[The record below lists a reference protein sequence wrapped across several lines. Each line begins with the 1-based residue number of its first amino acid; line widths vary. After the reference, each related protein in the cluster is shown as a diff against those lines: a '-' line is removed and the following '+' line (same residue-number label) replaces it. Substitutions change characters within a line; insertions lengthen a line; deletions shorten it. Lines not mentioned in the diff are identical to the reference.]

1 MKSVDTLRVE
11 PYQLLPALCEMLA
24 GRSIS
29 QHAHE
34 QRRWL
39 TVWLTLN
46 GTELIPEPAWPL
58 LDQLW
63 QFESSAREVAHV
75 ADLPRVSN
83 DGTWTDALSIWR
95 GDITLLDADVIVNAA
110 NSALTGC
117 YQPFHSCVDNAIH
130 TAAGPRLRQ
139 ACERI
144 MRLQKRVEPTGTV
157 TETPGFFLP
166 CNNVFHTVGPI
177 VSRGTPST
185 QDEALLQQCYKRSL
199 ERARQLQVGSIAF
212 CAISTGV
219 FGYPK
224 SAAARVALRAIRESR
239 SRPCGLKQVILVA
252 FTEADE
258 ATLKDALKEE
268 IE

>member
-1 MKSVDTLRVE
+1 MKSVDTLEAE
-11 PYQLLPALCEMLA
+11 PSQLLPELCEMLA
-24 GRSIS
+24 GKLVS

-46 GTELIPEPAWPL
+46 GTELIPEQAWPL

-63 QFESSAREVAHV
+63 KSESRAREVAHV
-75 ADLPRVSN
+75 ADLPCVSN
-83 DGTWTDALSIWR
+83 DGTWTDTLSIWR

-139 ACERI
+139 ACEKI
-144 MRLQKRVEPTGTV
+144 MGIRKRSEPTGAV

-166 CNNVFHTVGPI
+166 SKYVFHTVGPI
-177 VSRGTPST
+177 VSGDKPST

-224 SAAARVALRAIRESR
+224 SAAARVALRAIRRSMSR
-239 SRPCGLKQVILVA
+239 SRELNHVILVA
-252 FTEADE
+252 FTDADE
-258 ATLKDALKEE
+258 ATLKAALREE